1 MDTHRLWQAVSRA
14 ARAAVLWGLIS
25 AALTRVLMRAVTL
38 ISEGSPQFTWAGT
51 MVIAVVYVAALL
63 PGAVA
68 LAYSAGRWPWILFGG
83 GIAFLAYRAVLTGL
97 EGTAHTG
104 GLTTWR
110 WAALATVLTA
120 MVCVYE
126 AQVVLLHRA
135 VRGRARTPAGA
146 PVRGR

>member
-1 MDTHRLWQAVSRA
+1 MDTHRLWQAVSRGD
-14 ARAAVLWGLIS
+14 RAAVLWGLIS

-97 EGTAHTG
+97 EETAHAG
-104 GLTTWR
+104 GLTAWR
-110 WAALATVLTA
+110 WAGLTTLLTA
-120 MVCVYE
+120 MVCVYA
-126 AQVVLLHRA
+126 AQVVVVHRA
-135 VRGRARTPAGA
+135 VRGWARTPAGA

>member
-1 MDTHRLWQAVSRA
+1 MDMHRLWQAVSRG

-38 ISEGSPQFTWAGT
+38 TTEGSPQFTWAGT

-68 LAYSAGRWPWILFGG
+68 LAYSAGRWPWVLFGG

-97 EGTAHTG
+97 EGTVHTG

-120 MVCVYE
+120 MVCVYA
-126 AQVVLLHRA
+126 AQVVLVHRA

-146 PVRGR
+146 PVRDR

>member
-1 MDTHRLWQAVSRA
+1 MDTHGLWQAVSRG

-25 AALTRVLMRAVTL
+25 AALTRVLIRAVTL

-83 GIAFLAYRAVLTGL
+83 GIAFLAYRAVLTGR
-97 EGTAHTG
+97 EETAHAE

-110 WAALATVLTA
+110 WAGLTALLTA
-120 MVCVYE
+120 MVCVYA
-126 AQVVLLHRA
+126 AQVALVHRA
-135 VRGRARTPAGA
+135 ARGRARTAAGA
-146 PVRGR
+146 PVRDR